1 MTRLP
6 WVSRKDV
13 LAALKRRGFKVI
25 NVEGS
30 HYQLHRLGSKLVTVP
45 VHGKE
50 ILPPK
55 TLKSILDPA
64 FNNLNITNY
73 ASLN

>member
-6 WVSRKDV
+6 RVSGKEV

-30 HYQLHRLGSKLVTVP
+30 HYQLHRPGSKLVTVP
-45 VHGKE
+45 IHRKE

-55 TLKSILDPA
+55 TLKSILEQA
-64 FNNLNITNY
+64 GLIVEE
-73 ASLN
+73 LLELL

>member
-6 WVSRKDV
+6 RVSGKDV

-30 HYQLHRLGSKLVTVP
+30 HHQLHRPGSRLVTVP
-45 VHGKE
+45 VHRKE

-55 TLKSILDPA
+55 TLKSILDQA
-64 FNNLNITNY
+64 GLTVDE
-73 ASLN
+73 LLELL